1 MAPLTALL
9 VVQLTPVSLLAS
21 GLDRVLSVVAGV
33 SIAATFAT
41 FVQLTWWSLAIV
53 IAVSILVG
61 QALRIGSNLIEV
73 PISAMLVLGV
83 GALAAESVAWQRV
96 SETLVGAA
104 VGVVSNLL
112 FPPKVTVQDAV
123 SAITG
128 LADDLAGLLDRAG
141 EQMAGAETSS
151 AALADAATGWLDD
164 ARRITY
170 DIPNVGTALLRA
182 EESRRLNLRAA
193 GTFDPG
199 PGLRHG
205 LEALEHSA
213 VAVRSLFRSL
223 VDTSRAVDP
232 EVTFGPEL
240 RSAVAVALHEFAA
253 AIRAFGGL
261 MRADASPG
269 QVQPVEMEPVRQALD
284 GLEEARARITE
295 LVLVDDDPV
304 RSELN
309 FALLTTIKRLL
320 VELDVDEQLRRQE
333 SVGPPMLLRM
343 RRRRRP
349 MQTRAAAG
357 ADLLSRES
365 VRQYRG
371 GHDDS
376 PRIVMRP
383 RLLLDVVSGKPLPG
397 RAVVVEG
404 DRIAD
409 VLAAGDAPEG
419 ESSCHGSPAPHG
431 AARAGRLSRPPRGG
445 ARQWPRLCRAAD
457 AHRRAGGDVRRAERA

>member
-1 MAPLTALL
+1 MSVRDVVRRAVTVPAERFRRGGRPALGWALRLTTAAVSAYVVADLLFPHTKPLLAPLTALL

-240 RSAVAVALHEFAA
+240 RSAVAVALNEFAA

-343 RRRRRP
+343 RRRRPIRP
-349 MQTRAAAG
+349 GPPQ
-357 ADLLSRES
+357 
-365 VRQYRG
+365 
-371 GHDDS
+371 
-376 PRIVMRP
+376 
-383 RLLLDVVSGKPLPG
+383 KPTG
-397 RAVVVEG
+397 
-404 DRIAD
+404 
-409 VLAAGDAPEG
+409 
-419 ESSCHGSPAPHG
+419 
-431 AARAGRLSRPPRGG
+431 
-445 ARQWPRLCRAAD
+445 
-457 AHRRAGGDVRRAERA
+457 